1 MKTVGR
7 SATISQSPL
16 SKQLATSDDAAAN
29 EEEVEEQIEER
40 NVEKTAREN
49 ETGGPM
55 PMMSNEERAIDDD
68 AVSASEEVQQQVEEN
83 AWRRKRLRIESAW
96 PQPKSGLSADAPMI
110 NETGVV

>member
-68 AVSASEEVQQQVEEN
+68 AVSASEEVQQQVE
-83 AWRRKRLRIESAW
+83 RKRVEKEAFENRISVASAEKW
-96 PQPKSGLSADAPMI
+96 TQRGRTHD
-110 NETGVV
+110 